1 MQKIKTKFRTLK
13 KIYHISDI
21 QIRNL
26 KRHSEYEQVFERL
39 YKFISKDTDNS
50 VIYIGGDIAHS
61 KTEMSPELVDQLSRL
76 FANLA
81 DLCPTL
87 IIAGNHDCNLNNRS
101 RLDVLTPIVNNLQ
114 HKDLHYLKDTGVYRL
129 ADVDFAVLDVWDDPV
144 NLPNPKKMEAPTKVL
159 LYHGTVDKA
168 ETDLG
173 FMTWFC

>member
-1 MQKIKTKFRTLK
+1 MNISYATCKT
-13 KIYHISDI
+13 
-21 QIRNL
+21 
-26 KRHSEYEQVFERL
+26 L
-39 YKFISKDTDNS
+39 YDLI
-50 VIYIGGDIAHS
+50 

-76 FANLA
+76 FGNLA

-144 NLPNPKKMEAPTKVL
+144 NSVSYTHLTLPTS
-159 LYHGTVDKA
+159 
-168 ETDLG
+168 DLV
-173 FMTWFC
+173 